1 VGGATAALRRVVS
14 SELVPQWPE
23 GLPAPAP
30 AQLPATTRAGA
41 AAVYF
46 PACVNR
52 IFGSDP
58 GSSAPLARTGA
69 RRSPGARA
77 LSLPEALVAV
87 SARAGLPLW
96 IPDDV
101 AGRCCA
107 TPWHSKGFRAGA
119 EHMAGA
125 TRDAL
130 RRWSDGGAL
139 PVVVDASSCTQGL
152 LEIDAEAEIVDSVAW
167 AHDRLLPR
175 LTISHRLRS
184 VAVHPTCASRQAGL
198 DGPLAALA
206 AALADEVIVPAAA
219 TCCGFAGDRG
229 LLHPELTEAAT
240 RDEAAELRTRPADA
254 YVSSNR
260 TCELGLR
267 LATGAPYQSIIAVL
281 ETATR

>member
-1 VGGATAALRRVVS
+1 MRRVVS
-14 SELVPQWPE
+14 EELVPRWPE
-23 GLPAPAP
+23 GLPPPAP
-30 AQLPATTRAGA
+30 ARLPATTRAGA

-52 IFGSDP
+52 IFGSAD
-58 GSSAPLARTGA
+58 G
-69 RRSPGARA
+69 A

-107 TPWHSKGFRAGA
+107 TPWHSKGYRAGA
-119 EHMAGA
+119 EHMASA
-125 TRDAL
+125 TVEAL
-130 RRWSDGGAL
+130 RRWTDGGRL
-139 PVVVDASSCTQGL
+139 PVVVDATSCTQGL
-152 LEIDAEAEIVDSVAW
+152 LEAGADGVQVVDSVAW
-167 AHDRLLPR
+167 AHDQLLPR
-175 LTISHRLRS
+175 LTVARRARS
-184 VAVHPTCASRQAGL
+184 IAVHPTCASRQLQL
-198 DGPLAALA
+198 DEPLAGLA

-229 LLHPELTEAAT
+229 LLHPELTEHAT
-240 RDEAAELRTRPADA
+240 RDEAIELRARPAEA

-267 LATGAPYQSIIAVL
+267 LATGAPYQSVISLL
-281 ETATR
+281 ETASR